1 MKSEIKK
8 ALLEATP
15 DLQESKSRVRKAVL
29 QLPKKQ
35 HSRIPRLVSGCLILL
50 LIILIFVERQSDE
63 YVQGFSET
71 TLNMYGLLDDA
82 DHSERYRKDLL
93 LLKYGERKGVK
104 LSKQDVKKLVASY
117 EAELPS
123 SFEKVL
129 QRNGITKES
138 YKEQYLTLI
147 AQVQLVRESLL
158 PHYKQ
163 MYPQFHQVIHEQL
176 LLLDAVEEV
185 HMKDINL
192 GAVVDIHAIVL
203 YEGKNARILALMDKK
218 RLLEEQLIIMP
229 IHDELTLKTGD
240 EVLLKNSFLTG
251 FVTKTGFKYFAVS
264 QNITEII
271 TNKSTTIPAMQKK
284 LSTLFEQMTWQNI
297 SQTKEPDMQLI
308 TMNGNYSV
316 WYGDDIVIGSGD
328 KGFIISKEKVQDWG
342 DELIQKLQ
350 YK

>member
-8 ALLEATP
+8 SLLEATP

-35 HSRIPRLVSGCLILL
+35 HSRKPLLVSGCLILL

-63 YVQGFSET
+63 YVQGYSET
-71 TLNMYGLLDDA
+71 TLNMYGLDDA
-82 DHSERYRKDLL
+82 DHSERYRNDLL
-93 LLKYGERKGVK
+93 LLKYGKRKGVK
-104 LSKQDVKKLVASY
+104 LSKQDVTKLVASY

-123 SFEKVL
+123 SFDKIL
-129 QRNGITKES
+129 QRKGITKEA

-147 AQVQLVRESLL
+147 AQVQLVREALL

-163 MYPQFHQVIHEQL
+163 MYPQFHQEVHAQL
-176 LLLDAVEEV
+176 LLLDAVEEE
-185 HMKDINL
+185 HMEDMNW

-218 RLLEEQLIIMP
+218 RLIEEQLIIMP
-229 IHDELTLKTGD
+229 IRDELTLKTGD
-240 EVLLKNSFLTG
+240 EVLLENSYMPG

-264 QNITEII
+264 QNITEIT
-271 TNKSTTIPAMQKK
+271 TNKSTTIPAIQKK

-328 KGFIISKEKVQDWG
+328 KGFIISKEQVQEWG
-342 DELIQKLQ
+342 DELIRKLQ